1 MELRQIRSFLSITE
15 TLHFG
20 RTAELIHLSQPALS
34 LQIRALEEE
43 VGARLFERNRRKT
56 TLTAAGFAFRD
67 DAAAALSQLDQA
79 VRKARLAA
87 KGKLGLLRIGFIST
101 VGSEIVPNIIRQFRE
116 LNPEVEFSLR
126 AITTGDQ
133 VRMLEAGSLDIGFLR
148 LPISGHSALDVV
160 TVHRE
165 PFVLVVPASHK
176 LAKRKRVRL
185 SEVSGQ
191 DFVMYERTWAPGF
204 HDLMFGILRDAG
216 IVPNVTQTVG
226 EVPTLISLVH
236 SRMGITIAPL
246 SVVKHSAA
254 SVVACNI
261 LDRIPMSEFG
271 MAVRKGTRAPVVD
284 NFRSF
289 ALKTLGRARNSRPSL
304 LLLKR

>member
-1 MELRQIRSFLSITE
+1 MELRQIRSFLSIAE

-43 VGARLFERNRRKT
+43 VGVRLFERNRRKT
-56 TLTAAGFAFRD
+56 TLTAAGLAFRD
-67 DAAAALSQLDQA
+67 DAAAALSQLEQA
-79 VRKARLAA
+79 ARRARLAA

-126 AITTGDQ
+126 AITSCDQ
-133 VRMLEAGSLDIGFLR
+133 VQMLEAGSLDIGFIR
-148 LPISGHSALDVV
+148 LPIGGHLALDVV

-165 PFVLVVPASHK
+165 PFVLVVPTSHK

-191 DFVMYERTWAPGF
+191 NFVMYERAHAPGF
-204 HDLMFGILRDAG
+204 HDLICGMLRDARS
-216 IVPNVTQTVG
+216 VPNVSQTAA
-226 EVPTLISLVH
+226 EMSTLISLVDAH
-236 SRMGITIAPL
+236 MAVAILPASA
-246 SVVKHSAA
+246 VKHS
-254 SVVACNI
+254 VAPAIACEI
-261 LDRIPMSEFG
+261 VDQIPMSEIG
-271 MAVRKGTRAPVVD
+271 IAVSKRVRAAVVD

-289 ALKTLGRARNSRPSL
+289 ALKNLGRARNSLQANRS
-304 LLLKR
+304 

>member
-1 MELRQIRSFLSITE
+1 MELRQIRSFLSIAE

-43 VGARLFERNRRKT
+43 VGVRLFERNRRKT
-56 TLTAAGFAFRD
+56 TLTAAGAAFRD

-79 VRKARLAA
+79 IRSARLAA
-87 KGKLGLLRIGFIST
+87 SGKRGLLRIGFVST
-101 VGSEIVPNIIRQFRE
+101 AGIEIVPDIVRQFRKS
-116 LNPEVEFSLR
+116 NPDVEFSLR
-126 AITTGDQ
+126 NILTAQQ
-133 VRMLEAGSLDIGFLR
+133 VQMLETGSLDIGFLR
-148 LPISGHSALDVV
+148 LPIGGHPALDVV

-165 PFVLVVPASHK
+165 PFVLVVPSSHE
-176 LAKRKRVRL
+176 LAKRKAVRL
-185 SEVSGQ
+185 RELAGQ
-191 DFVMYERTWAPGF
+191 DFVMYERSWAPGF

-216 IVPNVTQTVG
+216 IVPNVTQTAG

-236 SRMGITIAPL
+236 SGMGITIAPL

-261 LDRIPMSEFG
+261 VDRIPMSEIG
-271 MAVRKGTRAPVVD
+271 IAVSKGIRPAVVD

-289 ALKTLGRARNSRPSL
+289 ALKTLGHSMHAL
-304 LLLKR
+304 